1 MARTVGEETVLLD
14 LASGTYFG
22 LDPVSTRIWHLLS
35 EGNTVA
41 AVCDNMLTEFDVTR
55 DTLEAD
61 VASRPNGRLGMV
73 FRIKGRFDPP
83 KRQEANLGVADVIS
97 GKAFQKAIPLPSDT
111 PIDLNLDTSLNF
123 DELVRSLSA
132 MWRQDADNSAAVQPP
147 PP

>member
-1 MARTVGEETVLLD
+1 MNLTSTVSIPPQVMARTVGEETVLLD

-61 VASRPNGRLGMV
+61 VMRLLGEL
-73 FRIKGRFDPP
+73 RDKG
-83 KRQEANLGVADVIS
+83 
-97 GKAFQKAIPLPSDT
+97 
-111 PIDLNLDTSLNF
+111 
-123 DELVRSLSA
+123 LV
-132 MWRQDADNSAAVQPP
+132 NAA
-147 PP
+147 